1 MNPILAAIRA
11 LARAETLRLLRSRVT
26 LSLLVTV
33 PVLQLI
39 LFGLAID
46 PTGARVAVA
55 IAGAASPG
63 HDAAREALAAEP
75 GLRLVAD
82 GAAGSARAAVAAG
95 SAAIGIELGA
105 TAGAAPTIVVDG
117 SNPALTAAAEAR
129 LAARYWQAVAGQ
141 SILGAA
147 AAPPT
152 VVRLG
157 NRQARA
163 DWPFLAGLIG
173 VTVMIGMVMLG
184 SLSLARERE
193 GGQWETLRTLPFGPA
208 TIIAGKLLPWTLLGS
223 LQGALVLVAGV
234 LLFGLP
240 APPATAA
247 LLALLPLFAATHL
260 LIGFAIAARARTQL
274 AALQGAVA
282 FYLPAMLLSGF
293 LYPVETLPAW
303 AARLGAIFPLTPM
316 VAAARGALLQSRPAA
331 TVLVAGLP
339 MLAVALLAAAAAM
352 QAMHRERG

>member
-1 MNPILAAIRA
+1 MSRIHAPILA

-33 PVLQLI
+33 PVLQLL

-46 PTGARVAVA
+46 PTGARLPVA

-63 HDAAREALAAEP
+63 HDAAREALAKEP

-82 GAAGSARAAVAAG
+82 GPAGSARVAVATG
-95 SAAIGIELGA
+95 TAILGIELGA
-105 TAGAAPTIVVDG
+105 TAAEPPQIIVDG

-147 AAPPT
+147 AEPPR

-157 NRQARA
+157 NPEARA

-223 LQGALVLVAGV
+223 LQGTLVLAAAVT
-234 LLFGLP
+234 LFGVP
-240 APPATAA
+240 APPATIA

-293 LYPVETLPAW
+293 LYPAETLPAW
-303 AARLGAIFPLTPM
+303 AARLGALFPLTPM
-316 VAAARGALLQSRPAA
+316 VAAARGALLQGRPAIS
-331 TVLVAGLP
+331 VLAAGLP
-339 MLAVALLAAAAAM
+339 MLVVALVAAAAALH
-352 QAMHRERG
+352 ALHRERG